1 MSPQKRRPQARK
13 GRTAAAAASKSGRRD
28 RTSWIVAAVIVAVGV
43 VLVVAFASA
52 ASKKHNTA
60 QNDKPAPASLVSK
73 VTGVPDSV
81 ITQVGQGT
89 TTLPSRLPG
98 PVLKKDGKP
107 LVVYIGAEYCPYCA
121 TERWAMVNAFS
132 RFGTFK
138 GLQTATSAGSPES
151 FPNTS
156 TFSFSKASYTS
167 PYIVFEPVETQTRD
181 HKDLETPNAQQKALD
196 AKWNVPPY
204 VPTGAG
210 ANSIPFIDFA
220 DSFLVSGA
228 SYDAGVL
235 AGKSHT
241 QIADAMQDPSTD
253 IAKGAVGTANALT
266 AAICTVTDNK
276 PAKVCSNSAVQTI
289 ESALKKSK

>member
-13 GRTAAAAASKSGRRD
+13 GRTAAAAAAKKGGNS
-28 RTSWIVAAVIVAVGV
+28 RTWLIVTAVVVVVGI
-43 VLVVAFASA
+43 VLVVSFASA

-60 QNDKPAPASLVSK
+60 QDDKPAPAALVSK

-89 TTLPSRLPG
+89 TTLPIRLPG
-98 PVLKKDGKP
+98 PALKKDGKP

-121 TERWAMVNAFS
+121 TERWAMVNALA
-132 RFGTFK
+132 RFGTFT
-138 GLQTATSAGSPES
+138 GLQTLTSAGPPED
-151 FPNTS
+151 PANIS
-156 TFSFSKASYTS
+156 TFSFHTSKYTS
-167 PYIVFEPVETQTRD
+167 PYIVFEPVETQTRN
-181 HKDLETPNAQQKALD
+181 HEPLETPTAQQSALQ

-204 VPTGAG
+204 VPSGN

-235 AGKSHT
+235 AGKSHDE
-241 QIADAMQDPSTD
+241 IADAMQDPSTD

-266 AAICTVTDNK
+266 ASICVVTDNQ
-276 PAKVCSNSAVQTI
+276 PAKACNNSAVQAI